1 MVAALV
7 VSVLINGVLVAAS
20 SPAELLGGTVAAPV
34 DPYVGT
40 IARRVTI
47 DGSGRLTFERDGRCL
62 QAALGSR
69 MAEADRIPAPLP
81 IAPYLRDG
89 RVIIPLASVARA
101 LGADVRYDGRT
112 RTLEIETR
120 PRPLATMTPFVSWS
134 PPPGPLATFTPNPTP
149 APATRATAGG
159 TPRPRRTPILVQ
171 HGYP

>member
-7 VSVLINGVLVAAS
+7 VSVLINGVLVASS

-34 DPYVGT
+34 DPFVGT
-40 IARRVTI
+40 IARRVTV
-47 DGSGRLTFERDGRCL
+47 DANGNVTFERDGRRL
-62 QAALGSR
+62 QVALGSR
-69 MAEADRIPAPLP
+69 TAEADRTPAALP

-89 RVIIPLASVARA
+89 RVIIPLAIVARA
-101 LGADVRYDGRT
+101 LGAEVRYDGRT

-120 PRPLATMTPFVSWS
+120 TAPLATMTPFVSWT

-149 APATRATAGG
+149 APRSTVSGV
-159 TPRPRRTPILVQ
+159 PRPRRTPILVQ

>member
-34 DPYVGT
+34 DPFVGT

-47 DGSGRLTFERDGRCL
+47 DGNGNVTFERDGRCL
-62 QAALGSR
+62 HVALGSR
-69 MAEADRIPAPLP
+69 MAEADRTPASLP

-89 RVIIPLASVARA
+89 RVIIPLATVARA
-101 LGADVRYDGRT
+101 LGAQVRYDGRT
-112 RTLEIETR
+112 RTVEIETR
-120 PRPLATMTPFVSWS
+120 PAPLATMTPFVSWT

-149 APATRATAGG
+149 APRSTVSGV
-159 TPRPRRTPILVQ
+159 PRPRRTPILVQ